1 MKTRFLPRFL
11 FAGALFA
18 VVTSLQAQIVEFRA
32 VINGSQETPA
42 NPSTAVGSAVLLYN
56 VATNT
61 FDLTLTINSFANTI
75 TASHIHEGPI
85 GVAGGIVTN
94 FGSESVYTRSGNTIT
109 GTFRGVTHG
118 GTKLTLLQNGAYLNF
133 HTAAFPGGEVRG
145 QLIAQPKRLIAN
157 MTVAQEQAAFPATPI
172 TSNAGGGAVMVYDPG
187 TNRINLR
194 ISLYNWTNTMT
205 ASHYHEAAVGVSG
218 PVVTNLG
225 AGTVANYTISGTN
238 VTGTFLN
245 LAYTGDPIK
254 LLTGGAYLNFH
265 SNIYGTGETR
275 GQVVAS
281 DEVLS
286 SRMGVLSTRGFVGTG
301 NQVLI
306 AGLNIPGP
314 EPMRVLITAKG
325 PSLTAFGVTGA
336 LTDPR
341 LTLHDGAGRQIAE
354 NDNYAT
360 GTSSAEI
367 ISLGSAPTSAA
378 EAAIVAILP
387 PGNYTAVVSG
397 VAGATGIALV
407 EAIDMRSSFT
417 LGSGLAFAAPV
428 KINSSDLNR
437 PSPLKSARPAPEFCV
452 APLATVATSR

>member
-1 MKTRFLPRFL
+1 MKTRFPLRFL
-11 FAGALFA
+11 FAGALLA
-18 VVTSLQAQIVEFRA
+18 VATSLQAQIVEFRA
-32 VINGSQETPA
+32 TINGAQETPA
-42 NPSTAVGSAVLLYN
+42 NASAAAGSAVLLYN
-56 VATNT
+56 VTTNT
-61 FDLTLTINSFANTI
+61 FDLTLTINNFANTI
-75 TASHIHEGPI
+75 TASHIHEGAV
-85 GVAGGIVTN
+85 GVAGSVVTN

-109 GTFRGVTHG
+109 ATFRGVVHG

-157 MTVAQEQAAFPATPI
+157 MTVAQEQAAFPATTI

-194 ISLYNWTNTMT
+194 ISLYNWTNTLT
-205 ASHYHEAAVGVSG
+205 ASHYHEAAPGVSG

-225 AGTVANYTISGTN
+225 AAAVYTISGTN

-265 SNIYGTGETR
+265 SNVYGSGETR

-281 DEVLS
+281 DEALS

-314 EPMRVLITAKG
+314 EPMRVLLTAKG
-325 PSLTAFGVTGA
+325 PTLTALGVTGA
-336 LTDPR
+336 LADPR
-341 LTLHDGAGRQIAE
+341 LQVFDSAGRQIAE
-354 NDNYAT
+354 NDNFGANPSVADIT
-360 GTSSAEI
+360 G
-367 ISLGSAPTSAA
+367 LGGPPLNAA
-378 EAAIVAILP
+378 ESALVIILP

-397 VAGATGIALV
+397 VGTATGIALV
-407 EAIDMRSSFT
+407 EAIDLRSSFT
-417 LGSGLAFAAPV
+417 LGTGLAFAAPV
-428 KINSSDLNR
+428 KINSSDLAR
-437 PSPLKSARPAPEFCV
+437 PSPLRSQAATPEFCV
-452 APLATVATSR
+452 VPIAAVAMKR